1 MKLFPQD
8 DQVVLYE
15 TAFEDDI
22 LERKSISKQLSD
34 LVEKIEDPIVF
45 ALDDKW
51 GSGKSYFLKRW
62 VSAHSKEND
71 GHAVTVY
78 FDAFESDYLT
88 DPLVAIITAVSERIP
103 EEQKATIDKW
113 KAVATKL
120 AKPTFGIALSLAT
133 FGAKQY
139 LDEIG
144 DAVSEAVSSEAKD
157 ATQDLW
163 DAEKERKDAIKA
175 FKDLLSKLTEDDAAP
190 IVIVVDELDRCRPD
204 YALSVLEVI
213 KHFFAV
219 PKVHFILGINGE
231 VFESSV
237 KARYG
242 ADIDAEGYLR
252 KFINV
257 TFSLPRALGPQGDEA
272 VIVRFANTLIQDMG
286 LPEQVSKRCVNL
298 ISYVA
303 KENEVSLRDVG
314 KVFSKIALVP
324 DAVFTKR
331 QHPGWLDILCVLLVS
346 SVVNPKLHK
355 KLVAAKA
362 SKEEIKNFIGASK
375 SKVSEELN
383 GSHNGEYDHSLAWW
397 YVTILFA
404 CGADAVAPLDG
415 LPAWK
420 NDIGKEFDRFGTPRN
435 PKGIPSIIQKN
446 WVDVFRL

>member
-175 FKDLLSKLTEDDAAP
+175 FKDLLS
-190 IVIVVDELDRCRPD
+190 R
-204 YALSVLEVI
+204 
-213 KHFFAV
+213 
-219 PKVHFILGINGE
+219 
-231 VFESSV
+231 
-237 KARYG
+237 
-242 ADIDAEGYLR
+242 
-252 KFINV
+252 
-257 TFSLPRALGPQGDEA
+257 
-272 VIVRFANTLIQDMG
+272 VRT
-286 LPEQVSKRCVNL
+286 
-298 ISYVA
+298 
-303 KENEVSLRDVG
+303 
-314 KVFSKIALVP
+314 
-324 DAVFTKR
+324 
-331 QHPGWLDILCVLLVS
+331 H
-346 SVVNPKLHK
+346 
-355 KLVAAKA
+355 
-362 SKEEIKNFIGASK
+362 
-375 SKVSEELN
+375 
-383 GSHNGEYDHSLAWW
+383 
-397 YVTILFA
+397 
-404 CGADAVAPLDG
+404 
-415 LPAWK
+415 
-420 NDIGKEFDRFGTPRN
+420 
-435 PKGIPSIIQKN
+435 
-446 WVDVFRL
+446 